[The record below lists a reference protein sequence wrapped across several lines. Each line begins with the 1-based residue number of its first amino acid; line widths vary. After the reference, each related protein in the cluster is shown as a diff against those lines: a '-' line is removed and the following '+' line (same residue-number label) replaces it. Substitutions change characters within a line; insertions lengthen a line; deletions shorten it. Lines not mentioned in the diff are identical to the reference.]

1 MNQISKSSSS
11 GHNISIVFKLLLF
24 YFLHKSKVLFL
35 NLQGNIYNMHFYVSI
50 LFRFIHSKCMEV
62 FTIDILLWVY
72 FSILVQ
78 LAQFEGQTILIWKTD
93 IHFLKEIMLTDLYL
107 FIYYYQSFFSFF
119 GNFSFTNSLI
129 PLISSSLAI
138 CIYEA
143 SQATGQRCRTPW
155 HTSYYFR
162 SACFGVFKVT

>member
-1 MNQISKSSSS
+1 MNQISKSRSS
-11 GHNISIVFKLLLF
+11 GHKISIVFKLLLF

-50 LFRFIHSKCMEV
+50 LFRSIHSKCKEV
-62 FTIDILLWVY
+62 FTINILLWVY
-72 FSILVQ
+72 FSLLVQ
-78 LAQFEGQTILIWKTD
+78 LAQLEGQTILIWKTD
-93 IHFLKEIMLTDLYL
+93 ISLSERNNACRFI
-107 FIYYYQSFFSFF
+107 FIYYYPSSFYFC
-119 GNFSFTNSLI
+119 NFSFTNSLI
-129 PLISSSLAI
+129 PLISSSLTI

-162 SACFGVFKVT
+162 SESFGVFKVP